1 MCLRGIEFRYV
12 CQCFFFFKQKPAYEM
27 RISDWSSD
35 VCSSDLA
42 KAGAIGAAQAEAVVD
57 HPVEAGLVVPVAPEQ
72 VIIRIADG
80 SVERQRLEKGLVG
93 EDRHRQFE
101 LGFLGGAGPR
111 NRILLVGVGD
121 AEDG

>member
-1 MCLRGIEFRYV
+1 MSY
-12 CQCFFFFKQKPAYEM
+12 
-27 RISDWSSD
+27 WSSD
-35 VCSSDLA
+35 VCASDL
-42 KAGAIGAAQAEAVVD
+42 VD
-57 HPVEAGLVVPVAPEQ
+57 HPVEAGLLVPVAPEQ

-101 LGFLGGAGPR
+101 IGFLGGAGPR

-121 AEDG
+121 AEHGQRIGIAPALFLAIDEARGK